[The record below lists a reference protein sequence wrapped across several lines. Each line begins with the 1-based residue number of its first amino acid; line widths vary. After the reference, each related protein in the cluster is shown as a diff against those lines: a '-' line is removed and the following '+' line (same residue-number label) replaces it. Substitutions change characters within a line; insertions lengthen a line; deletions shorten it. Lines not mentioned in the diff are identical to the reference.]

1 MNTTVTL
8 NAEGDDILQMKMITG
23 ETVLTAFSP
32 KNELVEDS
40 FILICTL
47 EMIPMETYEDIEVGE
62 MGNTEYYIL
71 RPWVTYSE
79 DMGMEISVNPT
90 NVVYMT
96 EPSKGLKKQY
106 FRSLDEIQKQL
117 GKNKEEK
124 KDEDKNEES
133 TPSKVGDVI
142 AFKPRIVDSVLLTED

>member
-1 MNTTVTL
+1 MKTTVTL
-8 NAEGDDILQMKMITG
+8 DAEGDDILQMKMITG

-32 KNELVEDS
+32 KNELVDDS

-47 EMIPMETYEDIEVGE
+47 EMIPMESYDDVEVGDT
-62 MGNTEYYIL
+62 GSTEYYIL
-71 RPWVTYSE
+71 RPWVTYSD

-124 KDEDKNEES
+124 EEEKEEPS
-133 TPSKVGDVI
+133 ASKVGDVI

>member
-1 MNTTVTL
+1 MKNKITL
-8 NAEGDDILQMKMITG
+8 DAEGNDILQMKMITG
-23 ETVLTAFSP
+23 ETVLSAFSP

-47 EMIPMETYEDIEVGE
+47 EMIPMETYEELEVGE
-62 MGNTEYYIL
+62 TGNTEYYIL

-96 EPSKGLKKQY
+96 EPSKGLKQQY

-117 GKNKEEK
+117 AANKKEEK
-124 KDEDKNEES
+124 EEKEEER
-133 TPSKVGDVI
+133 TAPSKVGDVI
-142 AFKPRIVDSVLLTED
+142 KFKPRIVDSVLLTED